1 MTARCLIVR
10 CETSTPLCLFSLM
23 ISINGNDLQIV
34 LECSIC
40 VEGLVV
46 EDGVVEEVGDAF
58 VSATCKDGG
67 EVIFTVRPLWGC
79 GCVRF
84 GTHNYFAPS

>member
-1 MTARCLIVR
+1 
-10 CETSTPLCLFSLM
+10 M
-23 ISINGNDLQIV
+23 ISINGNDLRTV

-58 VSATCKDGG
+58 VSATCEDGG

-79 GCVRF
+79 GCVCF
-84 GTHNYFAPS
+84 GTHNCFAPS